1 MNTVCNRCGKEI
13 LEVNLEPCQD
23 VVFYWGYESKF
34 DCETWRFG
42 LCEDCILEIIKEF
55 EIVPGGFMIDHYKPL
70 TKEQHQ
76 KTFDNWKE
84 TGEWK
89 WLKYVPY
96 EQFREFGT
104 VYSKEFYEECIEKY
118 YPEHINDIRPINNKI
133 LINGRGGSGKDTL
146 ADYLVENYGFKKIA
160 FADGIYDIARKYFNM
175 EVKDRRTLQLIGEK
189 MREINPNIWV
199 DYTFEKAEKYDKVVI
214 SDCRQFN
221 EYEKGLNSGFLPI
234 RIETDLEKRIER
246 LEKRDGFYPDVSLFE
261 NKCETGADDLEFITV
276 DNNDTYEQL
285 YEQIEAII
293 KFDWTEI
300 IMSFQK
306 ELSHNTNI
314 K

>member
-1 MNTVCNRCGKEI
+1 MNK
-13 LEVNLEPCQD
+13 QD
-23 VVFYWGYESKF
+23 ITFDFGYPHKF
-34 DCETWRFG
+34 DGQTWHID
-42 LCEDCILEIIKEF
+42 LCIDCLLDIIKTF
-55 EIVPGGFMIDHYKPL
+55 KYVPNGFMQDRYLELQSK
-70 TKEQHQ
+70 QHQ
-76 KTFDNWKE
+76 KVFDNWKQ
-84 TGEWK
+84 TNEWEMFK
-89 WLKYVPY
+89 FMPY
-96 EQFREFGT
+96 EEF
-104 VYSKEFYEECIEKY
+104 KELKGYLQDDFYNLMLQKY
-118 YPEHINDIRPINNKI
+118 HPTYYNNLEITKI
-133 LINGRGGSGKDTL
+133 IINGKAGSGKDTL
-146 ADYLVENYGFKKIA
+146 ADYLVDNYGFTKIA

-175 EVKDRRTLQLIGEK
+175 EVKDRRILQLIGEK